1 MIIYQVMSVFQID
14 MKNNGKID
22 HMLFKEE
29 NMELE
34 QYEV

>member
-14 MKNNGKID
+14 MKNNGKIGN
-22 HMLFKEE
+22 MLFKEE

-34 QYEV
+34 QYKV